1 MPRPTLDI
9 DPHQVRKLAG
19 LGCTNE
25 EIASFVGC
33 SHDTLT
39 RRFKQELE
47 DGRAQGKAS
56 LRRKQWETAMSGN
69 VTMLIWLGKQYL
81 SQTDKQQVE
90 QRTEENIKVLIGGAR
105 RDGQESEQDDEQN
118 T

>member
-1 MPRPTLDI
+1 MSNRRLEIEPD
-9 DPHQVRKLAG
+9 QVRKLAG

-81 SQTDKQQVE
+81 AQTDKQE
-90 QRTEENIKVLIGGAR
+90 IKT
-105 RDGQESEQDDEQN
+105 DGDIIVNLTKRPDANSN
-118 T
+118 S